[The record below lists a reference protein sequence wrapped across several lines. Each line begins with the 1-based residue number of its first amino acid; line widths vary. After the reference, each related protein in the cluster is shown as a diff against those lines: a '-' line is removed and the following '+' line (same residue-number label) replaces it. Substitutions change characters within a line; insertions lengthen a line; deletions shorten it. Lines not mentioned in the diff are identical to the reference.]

1 MRPAASQATR
11 VATRSVGRLTWARC
25 AAACAHGYTITGG
38 ILALSA
44 LVAAAER
51 NFDQAFLFL
60 AAALGIDATD
70 GIIARHFGVTKHW
83 PNIDGEKLDALIDF
97 MTFVAVPAFIATLTG
112 ILPRP
117 VFLWASAMV
126 VASLVRFSR
135 RDTKDGGR
143 FCYFPSCWNVLIFYA
158 FYLEPPRIVVGA
170 FVTTMVVLMFV
181 RGHFPHP
188 MMHSTRRWHIAIGTP
203 ALAMGIGVL
212 LGMLPARP
220 WLLLSFAYPLFY
232 AAQVIWMTVWDLA
245 HQPPTSSLLRRLTAL
260 IIGNYP

>member
-11 VATRSVGRLTWARC
+11 VAERLDGRLTWARC

-44 LVAAAER
+44 LVAASNR
-51 NFDQAFLFL
+51 DFDQALLFL
-60 AAALGIDATD
+60 AAALGVDATD
-70 GIIARHFGVTKHW
+70 GIIARHLAVTKHW

-97 MTFVAVPAFIATLTG
+97 MTFVAVPAFIGTLTG

-135 RDTKDGGR
+135 RGTKDGGR
-143 FCYFPSCWNVLIFYA
+143 FYYLPSCWNLLIFYA
-158 FYLEPPRIVVGA
+158 FYLEPPRMVVGA
-170 FVTTMVVLMFV
+170 CVATMVVLMFV

-188 MMHSTRRWHIAIGTP
+188 TMHATRRWHLVIGTP
-203 ALAMGIGVL
+203 ALMIGIGVL

-232 AAQVIWMTVWDLA
+232 AAQVIWMTVRDLLD
-245 HQPPTSSLLRRLTAL
+245 QRTSSLLRRIFAM